1 MNQKRW
7 IALVVAAGLFLTSI
21 AFQFFSSVA
30 TADFENLFKFEDPS
44 QNFGEKVVENGSG
57 NSKIAVLHLN
67 GVIQDTTPS
76 SLINTSS
83 YNHKR
88 FLDML
93 EHAGEDRQVDGIIL
107 RVNTPGGG
115 VVESAEIH
123 DKILEIQEEHEKPIY
138 ISMGNTAASGGYYIA
153 APANKIVAH
162 QATLTG
168 SIGVIMESFNFA
180 EFADEHGIDFN
191 TIKSG
196 EYKDIMSMSREMT
209 DGERE
214 ILQTMIDDM
223 YAEFVNVIVN
233 GRELSEER
241 VRELGDGRIYTG
253 AQAQEVDLVDEL
265 GSLDDTIEM
274 MKEDHELANAQV
286 IEYEAG
292 LNFNQWI
299 GGTVQ
304 SMLGTESDLIGIK
317 DLLRENNAPRAMYL
331 YSQ

>member
-7 IALVVAAGLFLTSI
+7 IALGVAAGLFLASI
-21 AFQFFSSVA
+21 GFQFFSSMA
-30 TADFENLFKFEDPS
+30 TADFENMLNFQDPDD
-44 QNFGEKVVENGSG
+44 NFGEKVIEKGSG
-57 NSKIAVLHLN
+57 TNKIAVLHLD

-76 SLINTSS
+76 TLINTNS
-83 YNHKR
+83 YNHER

-93 EHAGEDRQVDGIIL
+93 DKAGEDNRVDGIIL

-123 DKILEIQEEHEKPIY
+123 DKILEIQEQYEKPIY
-138 ISMGNTAASGGYYIA
+138 VSMGNTAASGGYYIA
-153 APANKIVAH
+153 APADKIVAH
-162 QATLTG
+162 NATLTG

-180 EFADEHGIDFN
+180 EFADEYGIDFN

-209 DGERE
+209 DDERE

-223 YAEFVNVIVN
+223 YAEFVQVIVN
-233 GRELSEER
+233 GRDMSEDR
-241 VRELGDGRIYTG
+241 VRELGDGRVYTG

-265 GSLDDTIEM
+265 GSLDDTIEIM
-274 MKEDHELANAQV
+274 REDHELANAQV
-286 IEYEAG
+286 IEYEPG
-292 LNFNQWI
+292 FNFNQWF
-299 GGTVQ
+299 GGTIQ
-304 SMLGTESDLIGIK
+304 SMFGSESDLIGIK

>member
-21 AFQFFSSVA
+21 AFQFFSSMA
-30 TADFENLFKFEDPS
+30 TADLENLFSLEDPG
-44 QNFGEKVVENGSG
+44 QNFGEKVVATGSG

-123 DKILEIQEEHEKPIY
+123 DKIIEIQEEYEKPIY

-162 QATLTG
+162 NATLTG

-223 YAEFVNVIVN
+223 YAEFVDVIVN
-233 GRELSEER
+233 GRELSEQR

-265 GSLDDTIEM
+265 GSLEDTIEI